1 MIGRVAALA
10 VAVAVVAGLVAL
22 DDPRGVP
29 VPERSPAVGPVAGA
43 GSAATWYCAA
53 GDDDGAPEGAL
64 THEIIITNP
73 GPALTARVTGY
84 RAASNTGESAVIDVA
99 ARSQRVVRSTDIGA
113 GLGGVTVELFGGT
126 AAVAHRLTGA
136 GLSDQQ
142 DCADAGGDRWHF
154 ATANSES
161 TSGVHLWLLN
171 PYPTDASVD
180 VRVAT
185 DSNARVPTALNGLIV
200 PAGSSQVIDLGNPE
214 ITARRPQ
221 FAVTVEARGGRVAAE
236 LVQTI
241 RGRGLRVVPGVSRPA
256 AGWVLADSFVGGELV
271 EEIHVY
277 NPSNREVSAQVAV
290 VPTGVAPEMRPEPF
304 LLEVP
309 ARRYATLNLATE
321 ARVPPDVARWI
332 RVDAVGGAG
341 VVVAQSVQVTGAGG
355 DGTAATRPT
364 VVGGLAAAT
373 GSSAAAT
380 SWLVSSVD
388 PPPDS
393 QSVIVVANLSTE
405 SISDVRLERATG
417 DGSRVI
423 ARGIEVAPG
432 ATLAIDVGE
441 AASTG
446 PLGIQLVASTPVVVT
461 GRVTTVE
468 RADLSMWSALPVAGT
483 IVALPAFGEA

>member
-1 MIGRVAALA
+1 MIGRVAAV
-10 VAVAVVAGLVAL
+10 VAAIAVVAGLWAL
-22 DDPRGVP
+22 DDPRGVEP
-29 VPERSPAVGPVAGA
+29 IAPSPAVGPVAGS

-53 GDDDGAPEGAL
+53 GDDDGAPAEAL
-64 THEIIITNP
+64 NHEIIITNP
-73 GPALTARVTGY
+73 GRAITARVTGY
-84 RAASNTGESAVIDVA
+84 RAESGAGVSAAIDVA
-99 ARSQRVVRSTDIGA
+99 ARSQRVVRSSDVGP

-126 AAVAHRLTGA
+126 ASVAHRLTGA

-142 DCADAGGDRWHF
+142 DCADTGSDRWHF

-161 TSGVHLWLLN
+161 SSGVHLWLLN

-180 VRVAT
+180 VRVST
-185 DSNARVPTALNGLIV
+185 DSSARVPTALNGLIV
-200 PAGSSQVIDLGNPE
+200 PAGSSQVIDLGDPE
-214 ITARRPQ
+214 VSARRPQ

-241 RGRGLRVVPGVSRPA
+241 RGRGLRIVPGVDRA
-256 AGWVLADSFVGGELV
+256 APTWVLADSFVGENLV

-277 NPSNREVSAQVAV
+277 NPSNREVSAQVSV
-290 VPTGVAPEMRPEPF
+290 VPTGVAPELRPEPF

-332 RVDAVGGAG
+332 RVDAVGGPG
-341 VVVAQSVQVTGAGG
+341 VVVAQALQIAGAGG

-364 VVGGLAAAT
+364 VVGGLSASV
-373 GSSAAAT
+373 GSSAGAT
-380 SWLVSSVD
+380 TWLVSSVD
-388 PPPDS
+388 APPDS
-393 QSVIVVANLSTE
+393 QSVIVVTNLSWE
-405 SISDVRLERATG
+405 SIADVRLERATG
-417 DGSRVI
+417 TGPRTI

-432 ATLAIDVGE
+432 AALAVDVGE

-446 PLGIQLVASTPVVVT
+446 PLGIRVVASRPVVVA

-468 RADLSMWSALPVAGT
+468 RADLSTWPAMPVAGT
-483 IVALPAFGEA
+483 VTELPALEEA